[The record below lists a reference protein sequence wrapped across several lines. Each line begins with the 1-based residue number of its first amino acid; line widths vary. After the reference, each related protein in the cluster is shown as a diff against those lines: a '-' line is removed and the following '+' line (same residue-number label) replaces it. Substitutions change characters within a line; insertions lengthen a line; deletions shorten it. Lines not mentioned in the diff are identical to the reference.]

1 MSSLKGKTSETASH
15 LMLYFSVRS
24 PTDIYAIPLPYQD
37 AIETTLRAFLK
48 VAFKLEKPEKE
59 GFIEPGTIYIYN
71 CDKDTENGGNVRRI
85 MVRSPVDTFENVDGE
100 IVDVDNGE
108 LMKGSIDKENIYIAK
123 GKTFAFSGQLE
134 INFAL
139 FCSIIIIKHFTQQ
152 CFFGL

>member
-1 MSSLKGKTSETASH
+1 MSSSKGKTSETASH
-15 LMLYFSVRS
+15 LMLYSSVRS

-108 LMKGSIDKENIYIAK
+108 LMKGSIDKEKIYIAK
-123 GKTFAFSGQLE
+123 GKTFAFFRPVG
-134 INFAL
+134 N
-139 FCSIIIIKHFTQQ
+139 HF
-152 CFFGL
+152 